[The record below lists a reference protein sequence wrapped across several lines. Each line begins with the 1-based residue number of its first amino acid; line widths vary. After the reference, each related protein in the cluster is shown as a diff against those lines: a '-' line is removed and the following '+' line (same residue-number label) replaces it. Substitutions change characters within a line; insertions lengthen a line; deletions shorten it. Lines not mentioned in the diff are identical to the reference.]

1 MALRERLEESYPAA
15 VVRRFV
21 ELELLDRSFGLAA
34 QAFVALL
41 PLVIVVVSL
50 FVADS
55 GDLIADAIGSRFGLD
70 VAAHEAL
77 RALFSHPEHSA
88 ISWLAVFVSLL
99 SAFSL
104 SRRLARVYA
113 SVFAVTPLPRRQ
125 NWHGLVWIVVQVV
138 LLILASMLRDF
149 RQGSGL
155 FVAMLAVIALLVLW
169 FVADMIGLLL
179 LVPAAPRR
187 QMAASAVLSSVG
199 RLGLAVWSFV
209 YMSRSLDQ
217 QARQY
222 GPIGVTFSLF
232 TYILVAVF
240 VYVGAPLLV
249 TTWQSWRSGREL
261 PVSVAE

>member
-1 MALRERLEESYPAA
+1 MAIREWVEDSYPAA
-15 VVRRFV
+15 VVRRFL

-50 FVADS
+50 FTTDS
-55 GDLIADAIGSRFGLD
+55 GDLMADAIGNRFGLD
-70 VAAHEAL
+70 ASAREAL
-77 RALFSHPEHSA
+77 RALFSHPEQST
-88 ISWLAVFVSLL
+88 ISWLAVLVSLL

-113 SVFAVTPLPRRQ
+113 SVFGVTPLPRRK
-125 NWHGLVWIVVQVV
+125 NWHGLVWVVVQVL
-138 LLILASMLRDF
+138 LLISASMLRDL
-149 RQGSGL
+149 RQGNGML
-155 FVAMLAVIALLVLW
+155 VAVLGVVALLVLW
-169 FVADMIGLLL
+169 FVADVIGLLL

-187 QMAASAVLSSVG
+187 QIVVSAVLSSLG
-199 RLGLAVWSFV
+199 RLGMAVWSFV

-217 QARQY
+217 QAQQY

-240 VYVGAPLLV
+240 VYVGAPLLA
-249 TTWQSWRSGREL
+249 TTWQSWRTGKAL
-261 PVSVAE
+261 PVAVAE